1 MFVMNN
7 AVQSETTAQGVT
19 RKILARGG
27 NLMMV
32 EVKFEKGAIGSIH
45 THVHEQISYV
55 TQGSLE
61 FNLDGDKRVLKAG
74 DTVYIPSNIEH
85 GLVSLEDDSII
96 VDIFNPQREDFLK

>member
-7 AVQSETTAQGVT
+7 AVQSETPAQGVT